1 MKEFLREILLNVFVE
16 LILDLIKE
24 KDMFGDMSFL
34 ICVLGLYLVFIVVLY
49 KKINPKEVVSA
60 NTSSEK

>member
-1 MKEFLREILLNVFVE
+1 MKEFLKEILLNVFVE
-16 LILDLIKE
+16 LILELIKE

>member
-1 MKEFLREILLNVFVE
+1 MKEFLKEILLNVFSE
-16 LILDLIKE
+16 LIVDLIKE

>member
-34 ICVLGLYLVFIVVLY
+34 ICGLGLYFVFIVLLY
-49 KKINPKEVVSA
+49 NKFNQKEVVSG
-60 NTSSEK
+60 NTISKK

>member
-34 ICVLGLYLVFIVVLY
+34 ICVLGLYFVFVVLLY
-49 KKINPKEVVSA
+49 NKFNQKEVVSG
-60 NTSSEK
+60 NTISKK

>member
-1 MKEFLREILLNVFVE
+1 MKEFSKEILLNVFSE
-16 LILDLIKE
+16 LIVDLIKE

>member
-1 MKEFLREILLNVFVE
+1 MKEFLKEILLNVFSE
-16 LILDLIKE
+16 LIVDLIKE

-49 KKINPKEVVSA
+49 KKINPKEVGSA